1 VLNAAYKMQNKFL
14 VLLLIVILYKF
25 GCSVKPVEVAIITI
39 KGSDSMLQLTENL
52 AEEYMKLN
60 PGISIYVYGGGTS
73 EGVRALIRNEVDICT
88 ASRNLRPEEAK
99 DLADYYGTVGLFY
112 LVAKD
117 ALCVY
122 INPNNPVK
130 NLSTSQLK
138 QIFECE
144 IANWDELGGNFQ
156 KVKPVIR
163 NINSGTHFY
172 FKEHVLEGKE
182 YCTEAII
189 EATEYFYKNSD
200 DAFYAYNI
208 FLRALEI
215 NPYSLSLLKAFTK
228 HCVEIR
234 LTDYARDA
242 LEDLEDLWP
251 ENYHKKF
258 VEEIEK
264 EISDIEKEISDW
276 SNGLI

>member
-1 VLNAAYKMQNKFL
+1 
-14 VLLLIVILYKF
+14 VILYNF

-73 EGVRALIRNEVDICT
+73 EGVRALIRNEIDICT
-88 ASRNLRPEEAK
+88 ASRNLKPEEAK

-122 INPNNPVK
+122 INPANHVN
-130 NLSTSQLK
+130 NLSTTQLR

-144 IANWDELGGNFQ
+144 ITNWSELGGSAQ
-156 KVKPVIR
+156 KIVPVIR

-172 FKEHVLEGKE
+172 FKEHVLEGEE
-182 YCTEAII
+182 YCSEAVI
-189 EATEYFYKNSD
+189 EATTRGIIEFIENNQGAIGYGSIGYKGDIS
-200 DAFYAYNI
+200 YARIDGIEPSERTAQNDTYPI
-208 FLRALEI
+208 TRYLHFFTSKAPKGSVKEFIDWVLSPQGQRVVKQSGFIPLWE
-215 NPYSLSLLKAFTK
+215 LSL
-228 HCVEIR
+228 
-234 LTDYARDA
+234 
-242 LEDLEDLWP
+242 
-251 ENYHKKF
+251 
-258 VEEIEK
+258 
-264 EISDIEKEISDW
+264 
-276 SNGLI
+276 